1 MHKITHIH
9 TVGQIIS
16 TSEDQFKNLG
26 YNLSPSK
33 LSCLQ
38 LEVLLHNQIL
48 QVFHYSSQTL
58 I

>member
-1 MHKITHIH
+1 M
-9 TVGQIIS
+9 GQIIS